1 MNTDDFGELRREIE
15 GIKARS
21 ARVEADKAWET
32 SQFRIL
38 TITFITYMLATL
50 VLYVIGIEK
59 PYLGSLIPTLGFFLS
74 VQSLPVVKRHWVKNY
89 LERKD

>member
-1 MNTDDFGELRREIE
+1 MNTDDLRELKREIE
-15 GIKARS
+15 DIKARN
-21 ARVEADKAWET
+21 ARVEADKVWET

-59 PYLGSLIPTLGFFLS
+59 PYLSSLIPTLGFFLS
-74 VQSLPVVKRHWVKNY
+74 VQSLPVVKRYWVKNY
-89 LERKD
+89 LERMD